1 MKRHMKW
8 LGAFV
13 AVALLAGA
21 GRAQENDD
29 VWVRMNE
36 DVQIMRRLVSDALSE
51 VRSPRVEEIDERLAR
66 IRKELEGIEKEEP
79 QRDLPGRRIEAG
91 QSLRQE
97 RTRLQSEKRSLQNV
111 RASDA
116 MYLPG
121 YGAIVMCRLHV
132 PLSAGPSPAPS
143 PVPGKPSKWEEYKYK
158 ALNLPVYGR
167 ERGRRKYDKEHV
179 EKLRE
184 AAVELLATEA
194 QNFDALPAEEQV
206 TVFLYGPWAGSPA
219 GGGMVA
225 ASFSGGEGDYEV
237 LMAVDE
243 LGTVYAAQPM
253 PTRSVLIVSVSGAD
267 LAAQR
272 EGKLSSKDL
281 KKRIEIHQR

>member
-21 GRAQENDD
+21 AGAQENDD

-51 VRSPRVEEIDERLAR
+51 VRSPRVEEIDEQLGE
-66 IRKELEGIEKEEP
+66 IRKELEEVEGES
-79 QRDLPGRRIEAG
+79 RRGERRPESTEGAR
-91 QSLRQE
+91 LRSE
-97 RTRLQSEKRSLQNV
+97 RSRLQGEKRTLQNV
-111 RASDA
+111 STSDA

-121 YGAIVMCRLHV
+121 YGAIVMCRLQV

-219 GGGMVA
+219 GGGMAA

-243 LGTVYAAQPM
+243 LGTVYAAQPA

>member
-8 LGAFV
+8 LGAFL

-21 GRAQENDD
+21 AGAQENDD

-51 VRSPRVEEIDERLAR
+51 VRSPRVEEIDEQLGA
-66 IRKELEGIEKEEP
+66 IRQELEEVEGEYKRGARNRESTEGA
-79 QRDLPGRRIEAG
+79 R
-91 QSLRQE
+91 LRSK
-97 RTRLQSEKRSLQNV
+97 RSRLQSEKRTLQNV
-111 RASDA
+111 STSDA

-121 YGAIVMCRLHV
+121 YGAIVMCRMQV
-132 PLSAGPSPAPS
+132 PLSPGPSPAPS

-158 ALNLPVYGR
+158 ALNLPVYRPG
-167 ERGRRKYDKEHV
+167 GSRRKHDKEHV
-179 EKLRE
+179 EKLKE
-184 AAVELLATEA
+184 TVVDLLATEA

-219 GGGMVA
+219 GGGMAA
-225 ASFSGGEGDYEV
+225 ASFSGGEGNYEV
-237 LMAVDE
+237 LMAIDE
-243 LGTVYAAQPM
+243 LGTVYAAQPA

-272 EGKLSSKDL
+272 AGKLSSKDL

>member
-8 LGAFV
+8 LGAFL

-21 GRAQENDD
+21 AGAQENDD

-51 VRSPRVEEIDERLAR
+51 VRSPRVEEIDEQLGA
-66 IRKELEGIEKEEP
+66 IRAELEEVEGEYK
-79 QRDLPGRRIEAG
+79 RDARSRESTEGAR
-91 QSLRQE
+91 LRSK
-97 RTRLQSEKRSLQNV
+97 RSRLQSEKRTLQNV
-111 RASDA
+111 STSDA

-121 YGAIVMCRLHV
+121 YGAIVMCRLQV
-132 PLSAGPSPAPS
+132 PLSPGPSPAPS

-219 GGGMVA
+219 GGGMAA

-243 LGTVYAAQPM
+243 LGTVYAAQPA